1 MPMHAVRPKI
11 LGFISEQASAWL
23 VAFVVL
29 LAGCALTAI
38 VAWAASDLYQQQV
51 RQRFQLLVNER
62 YTRLQE
68 RFEDQEQRLNSL
80 RRFFVNSAEV
90 SRQEFDGFAQPLLL
104 RARAYSWAPRVFREQ
119 RSQFEHEVSRQ
130 RGTPFVIRELNAA
143 GELVPAPE
151 REEYV
156 PVLYS
161 QTQSL
166 LGAPLGFDLLAQ
178 PLRRSALERAQQSGK
193 LAVSQPM
200 QLVGVEPAYATGVLL
215 VAPVSSQPT
224 SAQPQNE
231 PYGYVMAVISM
242 RQLVTDGLP
251 KPDRDNLVMQ
261 IVDTSDLQQ
270 RVLFE
275 SSNALGDSDLV
286 GARRLT
292 LGDRVYALS
301 LRPSQVFDQ
310 SNHSSLATI
319 LSMGGLLS
327 LLLSALL
334 YVLVSQRQRALKL
347 VEQRTVQLR
356 QREQELRGAHGQLR
370 SVLNAAT
377 QVAIIA
383 TDLRGVIN
391 TFNAGAE
398 RMLGFKAE
406 QVVGK
411 LTLESLHLAAE
422 LQARSASLSVA
433 LGKRIPASQ
442 AMLVE
447 SPDTLHEAR
456 EWRLIRQDRSQLT
469 VNMLATVLLDEHGL
483 WIGHLAIYLD
493 VTEQKRAYEAL
504 AARDRLLKKLSA
516 HVPGGIFQ
524 FTLEAQDNWKF
535 IYASDGMRDI
545 YEIELGLLQQDATKV
560 FERIHPLDAER
571 VRASIRLSALQ
582 LSHWREEY
590 RVLLPQRGLRWLRGE
605 ATPEELPSG
614 GTLWNGYV
622 SDISDLK
629 RVEEELRALSI
640 TDSLTGIHNRR
651 YFQDRLRA
659 EMVRLNRTSGALS
672 VIMLDIDHFKRINDR
687 HGHAVGDGVLQE
699 LCKRISQR
707 LRRSDVFCRLG
718 GEEFMVLCPNTDD
731 EQAYGLA
738 MQLWQSLRDVPME
751 PVGIVT
757 ASFGVASWRVDEG
770 IDGLLL
776 RADSAVYV
784 AKQAGRDRVERVAR
798 ALAPAGPQSGPHSLN

>member
-1 MPMHAVRPKI
+1 MPMQAVRPKI

-23 VAFVVL
+23 VALVVF
-29 LAGCALTAI
+29 LAGCTLTLI
-38 VAWAASDLYQQQV
+38 VAWASFDLYQQQV

-80 RRFFVNSAEV
+80 RRFFVNSDDV
-90 SRQEFDGFAQPLLL
+90 SREEFDGFAQPLLL
-104 RARAYSWAPRVFREQ
+104 RTRAYAWAPRVSRDQ
-119 RSQFEHEVSRQ
+119 RSQFEQEVSRQ
-130 RGTPFVIRELNAA
+130 RGAPFVIRELNSA
-143 GELVPAPE
+143 GELAPAPE
-151 REEYV
+151 RDEYV

-166 LGAPLGFDLLAQ
+166 LGSPLGFDLLAQ
-178 PLRRSALERAQQSGK
+178 PLRRSALERAQKSGK

-215 VAPVSSQPT
+215 VAPVSQLSTSEQSQH
-224 SAQPQNE
+224 E
-231 PYGYVMAVISM
+231 PFGYVMAVISM
-242 RQLVTDGLP
+242 RQLVADGLP
-251 KPDRDNLVMQ
+251 KPERDNLVMQ
-261 IVDTSDLQQ
+261 IVDTSDLQK
-270 RVLFE
+270 RVLYE
-275 SSNALGDSDLV
+275 SSNSVANGDLI

-292 LGDRVYALS
+292 LGDHVYALT
-301 LRPSQVFDQ
+301 LRPSQMFDQ
-310 SNHSSLATI
+310 TNHSSLITI
-319 LSMGGLLS
+319 LTMGGLLS

-334 YVLVSQRQRALKL
+334 YVLVSQRQRAVKL

-356 QREQELRGAHGQLR
+356 LREQELRGAHGQLR

-398 RMLGFKAE
+398 QMLGFSAE

-411 LTLESLHLAAE
+411 LTLESLHLASE
-422 LQARSASLSVA
+422 LEARAASLSVA

-447 SPDTLHEAR
+447 SPDNLHEAR
-456 EWRLIRQDRSQLT
+456 EWTLVREDRSQLT
-469 VNMLATVLLDEHGL
+469 VNMLATVLLDDHGL

-493 VTEQKRAYEAL
+493 ITEQKRAYEAL

-524 FTLEAQDNWKF
+524 FTLEPRENWRF

-545 YEIELGLLQQDATKV
+545 YEIETGVLQQDAKKV
-560 FERIHPLDAER
+560 FERIHPLDVER

-590 RVLLPQRGLRWLRGE
+590 RVQLPQRGLRWIRGE
-605 ATPEELPSG
+605 ATPEELPGG
-614 GTLWNGYV
+614 GTLWHGYV

-672 VIMLDIDHFKRINDR
+672 VIMLDIDHFKRINDK
-687 HGHAVGDGVLQE
+687 HGHAVGDAVLQE
-699 LCKRISQR
+699 LCKRIGQR

-718 GEEFMVLCPNTDD
+718 GEEFMVLCPNTGG
-731 EQAYGLA
+731 EQAYSLA
-738 MQLWQSLRDVPME
+738 MELWQSLRNEPME
-751 PVGIVT
+751 AVGIVT
-757 ASFGVASWRVDEG
+757 ASFGVASWRIDEG

-784 AKQAGRDRVERVAR
+784 AKQAGRDRVEATP
-798 ALAPAGPQSGPHSLN
+798 LC

>member
-1 MPMHAVRPKI
+1 MPLQAVRPKI

-23 VAFVVL
+23 VALVVL
-29 LAGCALTAI
+29 LAGFALTAI
-38 VAWAASDLYQQQV
+38 VAWAAADLYQQQV

-80 RRFFVNSAEV
+80 RRFFVNSDEV
-90 SRQEFDGFAQPLLL
+90 SREEFDGFAEPLLL
-104 RARAYSWAPRVFREQ
+104 RARAYSWAPRVYRGQ
-119 RSQFEHEVSRQ
+119 RSQFERQVSVQ
-130 RGTPFVIRELNAA
+130 RGTPFVIRELNSA
-143 GELVPAPE
+143 GQLVPALE
-151 REEYV
+151 RDEYV
-156 PVLYS
+156 PVVYS

-166 LGAPLGFDLLAQ
+166 LGTPLGFDLLAQ
-178 PLRRSALERAQQSGK
+178 PLRRSVLERARATGE

-200 QLVGVEPAYATGVLL
+200 QLVGVEPAYAAGVLL
-215 VAPVSSQPT
+215 VAPVSHAPT
-224 SAQPQNE
+224 PENSRSE

-242 RQLVTDGLP
+242 RQLVAEGLP

-261 IVDTSDLQQ
+261 LIDTSDVQK

-275 SSNALGDSDLV
+275 SGTVASDHDLV

-292 LGDRVYALS
+292 LGDHVYALN

-310 SNHSSLATI
+310 ANHSSLSTI
-319 LSMGGLLS
+319 LTMGGLLS
-327 LLLSALL
+327 LLLAALL

-347 VEQRTVQLR
+347 VEQRTAQLR
-356 QREQELRGAHGQLR
+356 LREQELRGAHGQLR

-377 QVAIIA
+377 QVAIVA

-398 RMLGFKAE
+398 QMLGFKAE
-406 QVVGK
+406 QVVGAH
-411 LTLESLHLAAE
+411 TLESLHLASE
-422 LQARSASLSVA
+422 LEARSTSLSVA

-447 SPDTLHEAR
+447 SPDNLHEAR
-456 EWRLIRQDRSQLT
+456 EWSLIRQDGSQLT
-469 VNMLATVLLDEHGL
+469 VNMLATVLLDDHGL
-483 WIGHLAIYLD
+483 WVGHLAIYLD
-493 VTEQKRAYEAL
+493 ITEQKRAYEAL

-524 FTLEAQDNWKF
+524 FTLEPRDNWKF

-545 YEIELGLLQQDATKV
+545 YEIDPGVLQQDAKKV
-560 FERIHPLDAER
+560 FERIHPLDADR

-590 RVLLPQRGLRWLRGE
+590 RVLLPQRGLRWIRGE
-605 ATPEELPSG
+605 ATPEELPTG
-614 GTLWNGYV
+614 GTLWHGYV

-651 YFQDRLRA
+651 YFQDRLKI

-718 GEEFMVLCPNTDD
+718 GEEFMVLCPQTDGA
-731 EQAYGLA
+731 QAYILA
-738 MQLWQSLRDVPME
+738 MELWSSLRNAPME

-757 ASFGVASWRVDEG
+757 ASFGVASRRVDEG
-770 IDGLLL
+770 VDGLLL

-784 AKQAGRDRVERVAR
+784 AKQAGRDRVEICGSGLAR
-798 ALAPAGPQSGPHSLN
+798 DDGPPVY

>member
-1 MPMHAVRPKI
+1 MPLQAVRPKI

-23 VAFVVL
+23 VALVVL
-29 LAGCALTAI
+29 LAGFALTAI

-80 RRFFVNSAEV
+80 RRFFVNSDEV
-90 SRQEFDGFAQPLLL
+90 SREEFDGFAQPLLL
-104 RARAYSWAPRVFREQ
+104 RARAYSWAPRVLREQ
-119 RSQFEHEVSRQ
+119 RSQFEQEVTRQ
-130 RGTPFVIRELNAA
+130 RGAPFVIRELNSA
-143 GELVPAPE
+143 GELAPAPE
-151 REEYV
+151 RDEYV

-166 LGAPLGFDLLAQ
+166 LGTPLGFDLLAQ
-178 PLRRSALERAQQSGK
+178 PLRRSALERAQKSGK

-215 VAPVSSQPT
+215 VAPVSHLPT
-224 SAQPQNE
+224 SEPSPNE

-242 RQLVTDGLP
+242 RQLVADGLP
-251 KPDRDNLVMQ
+251 KAERDNLVMQ
-261 IVDTSDLQQ
+261 IVDTSDLQK

-275 SSNALGDSDLV
+275 SGNTVANSDLA

-292 LGDRVYALS
+292 LGDHVYALS
-301 LRPSQVFDQ
+301 LRPSKVFEQ
-310 SNHSSLATI
+310 ANYSSLSTI
-319 LSMGGLLS
+319 LTMGSLLS

-356 QREQELRGAHGQLR
+356 LREQELRGAHGQLR

-398 RMLGFKAE
+398 QMLGFEAD

-411 LTLESLHLAAE
+411 LTLESLHLALE
-422 LQARSASLSVA
+422 LEARSASLSVT

-447 SPDTLHEAR
+447 SPDNLHEAR
-456 EWRLIRQDRSQLT
+456 EWTLVRQDGSQLI
-469 VNMLATVLLDEHGL
+469 VNMLATVLLDDHGL

-524 FTLEAQDNWKF
+524 FTLEPQDNWRF

-545 YEIELGLLQQDATKV
+545 YEIEVSALQRDATKV

-590 RVLLPQRGLRWLRGE
+590 RVQLPQRGLRWIRGE
-605 ATPEELPSG
+605 ATPEELPGG
-614 GTLWNGYV
+614 GTLWHGYV

-659 EMVRLNRTSGALS
+659 EMARLNRTSGTLS
-672 VIMLDIDHFKRINDR
+672 VIMLDIDHFKRINDQ

-699 LCKRISQR
+699 LCRRISQR
-707 LRRSDVFCRLG
+707 LRRTDVFCRLG
-718 GEEFMVLCPNTDD
+718 GEEFMVLCPNTDG

-738 MQLWQSLRDVPME
+738 MELWQSLRNLPME

-784 AKQAGRDRVERVAR
+784 AKQAGRDRVQAERAR
-798 ALAPAGPQSGPHSLN
+798 A